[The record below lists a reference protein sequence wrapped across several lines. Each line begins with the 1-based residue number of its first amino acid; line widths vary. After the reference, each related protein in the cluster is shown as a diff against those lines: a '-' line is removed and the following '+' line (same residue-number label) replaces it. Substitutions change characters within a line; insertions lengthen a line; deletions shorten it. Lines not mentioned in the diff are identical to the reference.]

1 LIRRAIAA
9 GRTGARTHGTDK
21 APVRMMFMD
30 EARFGRISEVRR
42 CWAPP
47 GVRPV
52 AFAQIEREYSYA
64 YAAVSP
70 FDGEL
75 VSLVL
80 PTVNADMMSLFLREA
95 SYQYPTEQIVMIMDQ
110 AGWHRAKNL
119 EIPNNITLYWLPP
132 YSPEL
137 NPVEHLW
144 DQIRERWFYNRI
156 FESLDAVE
164 TQLVI
169 ALQYYL
175 SAPYEL
181 SSLTLFPWM
190 ELDH

>member
-1 LIRRAIAA
+1 
-9 GRTGARTHGTDK
+9 
-21 APVRMMFMD
+21 MFMD

>member
-1 LIRRAIAA
+1 MREAMDAGQAA
-9 GRTGARTHGTDK
+9 AQARGASQT
-21 APVRMMFMD
+21 PVRIMFMD
-30 EARFGRISEVRR
+30 EGRFGRISEIRR

-52 AFAQIEREYSYA
+52 AFAQMEREYSYA
-64 YAAVSP
+64 YAALTP

-80 PTVNADMMSLFLREA
+80 PGVNAEMMSLFLGETSRL
-95 SYQYPTEQIVMIMDQ
+95 YPDEQVVMIMDQ
-110 AGWHRAKNL
+110 AGWHKAKRL
-119 EIPNNITLYWLPP
+119 DIPDNITLHWLPP

-144 DQIRERWFYNRI
+144 DQIRERWFANHAFR
-156 FESLDAVE
+156 SLDAVE
-164 TQLVI
+164 LQLVK
-169 ALQYYL
+169 ALRHYL
-175 SAPYEL
+175 FSPEDL

-190 ELDH
+190 KLD

>member
-1 LIRRAIAA
+1 MREAMDA
-9 GRTGARTHGTDK
+9 GRTAVQARGAPQT
-21 APVRMMFMD
+21 PVRIMFMD
-30 EARFGRISEVRR
+30 EGRFGRISEIRR

-52 AFAQIEREYSYA
+52 ACAQVEREYSYA
-64 YAAVSP
+64 YAALTP

-80 PTVNADMMSLFLREA
+80 PGVNAEMMSLFLGEA
-95 SYQYPTEQIVMIMDQ
+95 SRQYPDEQVVMIMDQ
-110 AGWHRAKNL
+110 AGWHKAKRL
-119 EIPNNITLYWLPP
+119 DIPDNITLHWLPP

-144 DQIRERWFYNRI
+144 DDIREKWFANHA

-164 TQLVI
+164 LQLVKG
-169 ALQYYL
+169 LRHYL
-175 SAPYEL
+175 SAPADL
-181 SSLTLFPWM
+181 SSLTLFSWM
-190 ELDH
+190 KLD

>member
-1 LIRRAIAA
+1 MREAMDAGQAA
-9 GRTGARTHGTDK
+9 AQARGASQT
-21 APVRMMFMD
+21 PVRIMFMD
-30 EARFGRISEVRR
+30 EGRFGRISEIRR

-52 AFAQIEREYSYA
+52 AFAQMEREYSYA
-64 YAAVSP
+64 YAALTP

-80 PTVNADMMSLFLREA
+80 PGVNAEMMSLFLGETSRL
-95 SYQYPTEQIVMIMDQ
+95 YPDEQVVMIMDQ
-110 AGWHRAKNL
+110 AGGHKAKRL
-119 EIPNNITLYWLPP
+119 DIPDNITLHWLPP

-144 DQIRERWFYNRI
+144 DQIRERWFANHAFR
-156 FESLDAVE
+156 SLDAVE
-164 TQLVI
+164 LQLVK
-169 ALQYYL
+169 ALRHYL
-175 SAPYEL
+175 FSPEDL

-190 ELDH
+190 KLD